1 MLDHPGRAI
10 WALEAMPAMVA
21 EGEGGIAAA
30 VEKEQGLL
38 AARQIGLDLAAQGRR
53 QPPAARRRVGEEVDG
68 GDDGHLR
75 YPIAIR
81 DLPLRITGDPGQLP
95 KTEEP
100 R

>member
-10 WALEAMPAMVA
+10 WALEAMPAMAA

-38 AARQIGLDLAAQGRR
+38 AARQIGLDLADQGRR

-68 GDDGHLR
+68 GAVGHLR
-75 YPIAIR
+75 YPIADR
-81 DLPLRITGDPGQLP
+81 KSSRLNSSPQCAPRLPHPAC
-95 KTEEP
+95 
-100 R
+100 